1 MKNKLLNSCLA
12 GVLCLLV
19 FTCQGCSDPGSAGL
33 NKESGKVSAK
43 PIVFVPISPYQYVFE
58 RLAGD
63 LIDLRVIVGPG
74 DDPHSYSPTPK
85 QIVDMAKADLLCS
98 AELGFE
104 SNYFVKIG
112 DGNTGPQELNL
123 LEGLELL
130 EGHCDHPSH
139 ETDTTEDDDD
149 HDHEDLNDPHVW
161 LSPTMLMLQVNLI
174 ASKLKGMLPKEKAG
188 EIDSNLARFKEELTG
203 IHDELRTLLTPHRGQ
218 KFYVYHGA
226 FAYFARD
233 FGLEQI
239 AIEIGNRS
247 PTPKQLAQ
255 VAAQAKSEDVKVIF
269 VQPQFDQTSA
279 AALAESI
286 SGRVAFLDP
295 LEKDIT
301 ANLRAIA
308 EAVTGNP
315 D

>member
-1 MKNKLLNSCLA
+1 MKNKWLQVYLVRGLFLLAFIL
-12 GVLCLLV
+12 
-19 FTCQGCSDPGSAGL
+19 QGCSDPGSAGL
-33 NKESGKVSAK
+33 NKGSGEASTK

-74 DDPHSYSPTPK
+74 DDPHSYLPTPK
-85 QIVDMAKADLLCS
+85 QIVDMARADLLCS

-104 SNYFVKIG
+104 SNYFVKMG

-123 LEGLELL
+123 LAGLELL

-139 ETDTTEDDDD
+139 ETETTEDDED
-149 HDHEDLNDPHVW
+149 HDHEELNDPHVW

-174 ASKLKGMLPKEKAG
+174 ASKLKGMLPKEKAL
-188 EIDSNLARFKEELTG
+188 EIDSNLSGFKAELTA
-203 IHDELRTLLTPHRGQ
+203 IHDELTALLATHQGQ
-218 KFYVYHGA
+218 KFYVYHSA

-233 FGLEQI
+233 FGLEQV

-255 VAAQAKSEDVKVIF
+255 VAAQAKSEEVKVIF

-308 EAVTGNP
+308 KAITGNSG
-315 D
+315 